1 MAPTVLTRRRPKSNS
16 SLATAASVL
25 ARGKA
30 FVTPEKVN
38 LLGLDR
44 PAMEAFFASMGEKS
58 FRATQVMKWIHQLW
72 VDDFDAMTN
81 LSKTLRQRLAEVA
94 EIRGPTAIHA
104 QISADGTRKWLLELP
119 CGNRVETVFI
129 PEERRNTLCVSSQV
143 GCALDCTF
151 CSTAQQGFNR
161 NLSSAEIV
169 GQVWFANKEVGE
181 QQRVS
186 NVVLMGMGEPLL
198 NFNNVVM
205 ASNVMM
211 DDFAYG
217 LSKRRV
223 TLSTAGVIPALE
235 RLAQVSDV
243 SLALSLHAPNDDLRN
258 QLVPLNR
265 KYPIA
270 PLLKACS
277 DYIGQGRR
285 KVTVEYVMLDGVN
298 DRPEHAR
305 ELARLMRNFPAK
317 INLIPFNPFP
327 ETRYRRSSA
336 QAIAA
341 FGEYLVGKGLIVTTR
356 RTRGDDIDA
365 ACGQLVGKVDDRSRR
380 TERNAAAMAG

>member
-1 MAPTVLTRRRPKSNS
+1 
-16 SLATAASVL
+16 
-25 ARGKA
+25 
-30 FVTPEKVN
+30 
-38 LLGLDR
+38 
-44 PAMEAFFASMGEKS
+44 MEAFFASMGEKS

>member
-1 MAPTVLTRRRPKSNS
+1 MKHPVSQ
-16 SLATAASVL
+16 
-25 ARGKA
+25 
-30 FVTPEKVN
+30 EKIN

-44 PAMEAFFASMGEKS
+44 QGMEAFFASLGEKS
-58 FRATQVMKWIHQLW
+58 FRATQVMKWIHQQW

-81 LSKTLRQRLAEVA
+81 LSKALRQRLAEVA
-94 EIRGPTAIHA
+94 EVRGPTALEA
-104 QISADGTRKWLLELP
+104 QISADGTRKWLLELS

-129 PEERRNTLCVSSQV
+129 PDGRRNTLCVSSQV

-151 CSTAQQGFNR
+151 CSTARQGFNR

-169 GQVWFANKEVGE
+169 SQVWFANKEVGPE
-181 QQRVS
+181 ERVS

-198 NFNNVVM
+198 NFNNVVS
-205 ASNVMM
+205 ATNVMM

-235 RLAQVSDV
+235 RLAEVSDV
-243 SLALSLHAPNDDLRN
+243 SLALSLHAPNDELRN
-258 QLVPLNR
+258 ELVPLNR
-265 KYPIA
+265 KYPIG

-305 ELARLMRNFPAK
+305 ELARLMRDFPAK

-327 ETRYRRSSA
+327 EAGYRRSSDR
-336 QAIAA
+336 AIGA
-341 FGEYLVGKGLIVTTR
+341 FGDILSKAGLIVTTR

-365 ACGQLVGKVDDRSRR
+365 ACGQLVGQVDDRSRR
-380 TERNAAAMAG
+380 RERHMLVMAG